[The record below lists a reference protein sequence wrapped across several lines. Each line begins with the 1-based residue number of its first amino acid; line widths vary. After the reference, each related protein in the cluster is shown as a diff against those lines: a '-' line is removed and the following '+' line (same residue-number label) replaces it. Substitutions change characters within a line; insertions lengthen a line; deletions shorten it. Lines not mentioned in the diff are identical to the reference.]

1 MFILYALI
9 IYLVSI
15 GASFYIKKDSK
26 LYSLRG
32 VIGFATFLGISQIFY
47 YPLQYFKVS
56 SLFVNIITILLIIP
70 FLVLGIKNLKKDDFN
85 FFKSYEFWILLIL
98 IFIFGKI
105 IPGIDAGDDYFYMSL
120 FKDNSNINK
129 INSIDPRTGLIGKID
144 SVYLYQG
151 YYLLMSF
158 FYRIQSI
165 LFSNSINNIFIS
177 YRTTMTL
184 VATTFTSQI
193 YLYIKDMYIKRVGR
207 IFYLIQILSVFL
219 VAALEWIHIY
229 WGSFMIFQ
237 IFIPLIMIVFSNYL
251 EDRKYKYTLLFINL
265 GTLALASS
273 MLFLFG
279 IIAFAYFFYELWNNK
294 ARLEEY
300 LLILLPSFVYISFV
314 FNIIYLIPL
323 TIIVFIIFIKFKDII
338 NKLAN
343 KYLKYI
349 LLFLPI
355 IFVALSL
362 LGDYIL
368 KIESYRVS
376 KNTIAYNI
384 LLTIYVFYRLI
395 KDRKLDHNLFLFMI
409 VTIYFFNPLV
419 QPFVSHH
426 LTSTYVYYR
435 LFYITKNPFIV
446 SVLFVS
452 IYECIKQN
460 KLSIILKPIYIGA
473 LGLLIII
480 YGYHFSK
487 GTILQK
493 NYFIDYDYV
502 LREDIYSK
510 ELGKKVKELDDNS
523 KIFSIYFAPRM
534 YNDKLIT
541 TVARY
546 PDDYNKW
553 YKDIIVRTI
562 YREKMT
568 NREYAWFNAK
578 VKEEDY
584 DYLITYNNKKQLN
597 NLKGYQ
603 YKIVYE
609 NKLFVLIKVMKENL

>member
-32 VIGFATFLGISQIFY
+32 IIGFATFLGISQIFY

-56 SLFVNIITILLIIP
+56 SLFINIVTILLIIP
-70 FLVLGIKNLKKDDFN
+70 FLILGIKNLKKDYFN
-85 FFKSYEFWILLIL
+85 FIKSYEFWILLIL
-98 IFIFGKI
+98 IFIFGRI
-105 IPGIDAGDDYFYMSL
+105 IPGVDAGDDYFYMSL

-129 INSIDPRTGLIGKID
+129 INSIDPRTGLFGKID

-158 FYRIQSI
+158 FYRIQNI
-165 LFSNSINNIFIS
+165 LFLNSINNIFIS
-177 YRTTMTL
+177 YRTTMSL
-184 VATTFTSQI
+184 IATIFTSQI
-193 YLYIKDMYIKRVGR
+193 YLYIKNTYIKRVGK

-219 VAALEWIHIY
+219 VASLEWIHIY

-237 IFIPLIMIVFSNYL
+237 IFIPLIMIVFGSYL
-251 EDRKYKYTLLFINL
+251 EDRKYRYTLLFINL
-265 GTLALASS
+265 GTLSLASS

-294 ARLEEY
+294 AHLEEY
-300 LLILLPSFVYISFV
+300 FLILLPSFVYIAFV
-314 FNIIYLIPL
+314 FNLLYLIP
-323 TIIVFIIFIKFKDII
+323 IIIISFIIFINSKDAI
-338 NKLAN
+338 NKVAN

-349 LLFLPI
+349 LLFIPL
-355 IFVALSL
+355 IFITISL
-362 LGDYIL
+362 LGDYVF

-376 KNTIAYNI
+376 KNTIAYN
-384 LLTIYVFYRLI
+384 LLITIYIIYRLI

-409 VTIYFFNPLV
+409 VTLYFFNPIV

-435 LFYITKNPFIV
+435 LFYITKNPFM
-446 SVLFVS
+446 VS
-452 IYECIKQN
+452 IILISVYEYINKA
-460 KLSIILKPIYIGA
+460 KLSSLLKPIYVV
-473 LGLLIII
+473 LLVLLIVI

-487 GTILQK
+487 GTVLQK

-502 LREDIYSK
+502 LREDTYSK
-510 ELGKKVKELDDNS
+510 ELGERVKELEDGS

-553 YKDIIVRTI
+553 YKDILVRTI

-578 VKEEDY
+578 VKEENY

-597 NLKGYQ
+597 NLKDYQ
-603 YKIVYE
+603 YRIIYE
-609 NKLFVLIKVMKENL
+609 NKLFVLIKVIKENL